1 MSNRSRSHQIA
12 PDAAEYV
19 DAWARDILAAVGK
32 RDVRRLL
39 ADYKALADNKR
50 LPKSDRNTAAE
61 RAKAL
66 EELL

>member
-1 MSNRSRSHQIA
+1 MSNRPRSHQT
-12 PDAAEYV
+12 PPNTSTHG
-19 DAWARDILAAVGK
+19 RDILAAVGK

-39 ADYKALADNKR
+39 ADYRALADNKR
-50 LPKSDRNTAAE
+50 LPKSDRKTAAE